1 MARYSSSG
9 GAPVTPA
16 PLLATP
22 MCVGPGGAPVP
33 PAPLLATPMRVGPG
47 GAPVPLH
54 HFWLRLCVWAL
65 GCTCTPCTTS
75 GYAYAC
81 GREKNAHLPPSSS
94 CLSSSAAVGPIMILE
109 PYE

>member
-47 GAPVPLH
+47 VHLYPLH
-54 HFWLRLCVWAL
+54 HFWLRLCVW
-65 GCTCTPCTTS
+65 S
-75 GYAYAC
+75 
-81 GREKNAHLPPSSS
+81 REKRTSSTKLIMFVIFRSCRSDNDFGAVPSR
-94 CLSSSAAVGPIMILE
+94 
-109 PYE
+109 